1 MTKCDNIPCTHK
13 KTRLSKQEVEK
24 EFEESLIGEN
34 HNNKGIQDKVDK
46 IESCKEATVVIR
58 EFEELIRTNKNNIA
72 SSW

>member
-13 KTRLSKQEVEK
+13 KTRLSKQEVQK

-34 HNNKGIQDKVDK
+34 YNNKEIKDKVDK